1 MSTLNNEL
9 GDFHQNSHNFLEGQ
23 RKVSGIEN
31 LPLTFRLPPAYLAAH
46 LAAYLAFT
54 GSPISRLFFS
64 RMIVLS
70 ATKSLPVLGLP
81 TGFYQNI
88 HKYYREAKVVAYLAT
103 KNVS

>member
-64 RMIVLS
+64 RMICFIGHKKSARPWPSYGFLS
-70 ATKSLPVLGLP
+70 KHS
-81 TGFYQNI
+81 
-88 HKYYREAKVVAYLAT
+88 
-103 KNVS
+103 

>member
-1 MSTLNNEL
+1 
-9 GDFHQNSHNFLEGQ
+9 
-23 RKVSGIEN
+23 
-31 LPLTFRLPPAYLAAH
+31 
-46 LAAYLAFT
+46 
-54 GSPISRLFFS
+54 
-64 RMIVLS
+64 MIVLS